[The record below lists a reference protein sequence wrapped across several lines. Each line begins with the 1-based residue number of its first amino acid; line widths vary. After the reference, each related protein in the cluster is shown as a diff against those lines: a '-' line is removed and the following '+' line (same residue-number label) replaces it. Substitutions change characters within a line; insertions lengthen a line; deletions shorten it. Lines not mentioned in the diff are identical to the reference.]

1 MAEQSIT
8 LLLQAWARGDEQALH
23 HLTPLV
29 YGELHRLAASYMRR
43 ERQGHTFRTTE
54 LVHEAFIRLAGSD
67 GLAFADRV
75 QFFALAARQMR
86 RILVDHAR
94 RRRAEKR
101 GGAERP
107 LTLDETIAAQERP
120 ELLCAL
126 DDALNELANVDERKA
141 RAIELR
147 YFGGMSQGEMAAVL
161 GVHENTVARDLRLA
175 EAFLL
180 AQMKNNV

>member
-29 YGELHRLAASYMRR
+29 YEELH
-43 ERQGHTFRTTE
+43 
-54 LVHEAFIRLAGSD
+54 
-67 GLAFADRV
+67 
-75 QFFALAARQMR
+75 FALAARQMR

-120 ELLCAL
+120 GLLCAL